1 MAKGTCMFMLLF
13 IRTFLYLDLG
23 STVNL
28 RYLWNLR
35 KIEQI
40 QNYEWDNMAYA
51 TLLHFM
57 TQLSRRS
64 LSSLGGAPFAW
75 QVRFRIFGYVWVLEN
90 YFG

>member
-1 MAKGTCMFMLLF
+1 MFMLLF

-40 QNYEWDNMAYA
+40 QNYEWDSMAYA

-57 TQLSRRS
+57 T
-64 LSSLGGAPFAW
+64 
-75 QVRFRIFGYVWVLEN
+75 
-90 YFG
+90 

>member
-1 MAKGTCMFMLLF
+1 MFMLLF

-28 RYLWNLR
+28 RYLRNLR

-40 QNYEWDNMAYA
+40 QNYEWDSMAYA

-57 TQLSRRS
+57 T
-64 LSSLGGAPFAW
+64 
-75 QVRFRIFGYVWVLEN
+75 
-90 YFG
+90 